1 VSGTASGIPRATRRE
16 WIGLGVIA
24 LPCLLY
30 SATAIPPGVPQE
42 AASAA
47 RGTLGGALAVAE
59 RLPEQL
65 STAVLGP
72 AREAFTQGMQLNA
85 AICAVIA
92 LGTAVV
98 AARQR
103 SSTW

>member
-1 VSGTASGIPRATRRE
+1 
-16 WIGLGVIA
+16 
-24 LPCLLY
+24 
-30 SATAIPPGVPQE
+30 
-42 AASAA
+42 
-47 RGTLGGALAVAE
+47 LAVAE

-92 LGTAVV
+92 LGTALV

>member
-1 VSGTASGIPRATRRE
+1 MAVYRTQVAST
-16 WIGLGVIA
+16 
-24 LPCLLY
+24 
-30 SATAIPPGVPQE
+30 IPPGISPE

-65 STAVLGP
+65 GAALLGP
-72 AREAFTQGMQLNA
+72 AREAFTHGMQLSA

-98 AARQR
+98 ARRQR